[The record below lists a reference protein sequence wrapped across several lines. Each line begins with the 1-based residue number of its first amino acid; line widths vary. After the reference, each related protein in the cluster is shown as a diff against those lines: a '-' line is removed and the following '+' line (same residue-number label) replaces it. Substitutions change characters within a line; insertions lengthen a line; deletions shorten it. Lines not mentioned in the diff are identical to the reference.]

1 MKDFK
6 IDWGSVPHTCKSDI
20 QLGLYPTIKKFYRE
34 ILKETNYV
42 VDIGASNSEM
52 ESQAEE
58 MIKNGSYAL
67 LFEFSDDKASG
78 LKERHKNNSRVIVVN
93 IKVTTDNILK
103 LLEDNN
109 VPDGFYLTIDI
120 DGYEWYVID
129 KILEKYNPSYIISE
143 INEKIPPPIKFT
155 VKNDENW
162 FWKGSTFYGFSIQMV
177 DHFIKDHGYSI
188 RSLDYDNIILKKLD
202 KQIENIN
209 EHIKYHYEN
218 GYKNNGYDF
227 KNGLKSNRYMRF
239 PWNRDWEMLQD
250 NEVSINTKKMFIK
263 DKFKKYKGK
272 YILK

>member
-1 MKDFK
+1 MNTSN
-6 IDWGSVPHTCKSDI
+6 IDWGRIPHTCMSDI

-34 ILKETNYV
+34 ILNETNYV

-78 LKERHKNNSRVIVVN
+78 LKERHKDNNKVKVVN
-93 IKVTTDNILK
+93 VKVTTDNILK

-143 INEKIPPPIKFT
+143 INEKIPPPIRFT
-155 VKNDENW
+155 VKNNPDW
-162 FWKGSTFYGFSIQMV
+162 FWEGSTFYGFSIQMV

-188 RSLDYDNIILKKLD
+188 RSLDYDNIVLKKLD

-218 GYKNNGYDF
+218 GYKNAGYDF

-239 PWNRDWEMLQD
+239 PWNRDWEMLHD